1 MGNSSPT
8 DFYAKKFGIRTPF
21 VTVHSQMTDRG
32 GNVSMD
38 LKQNLNRRPNK
49 NKSNKILIT
58 HNLTFHRRSAIIIS
72 SDTYGAF
79 FMTKEK
85 LIEYALT
92 FSGAA
97 ADSPFE
103 DDFETVVLRHSDTGK
118 WFGLIMLHDGKYIV
132 NLKCEPLNAEFLR
145 DVYKGVIPAY
155 HMNKIH
161 WNSVYLDS
169 DVPDEEIFTMVG
181 ASFELTQKKRGRT
194 DGRKNRKR
202 I

>member
-1 MGNSSPT
+1 
-8 DFYAKKFGIRTPF
+8 
-21 VTVHSQMTDRG
+21 
-32 GNVSMD
+32 
-38 LKQNLNRRPNK
+38 
-49 NKSNKILIT
+49 
-58 HNLTFHRRSAIIIS
+58 
-72 SDTYGAF
+72 
-79 FMTKEK
+79 MTKEK

-103 DDFETVVLRHSDTGK
+103 DDFETVVLRHYDTGK

-169 DVPDEEIFTMVG
+169 DVPDEEIFNMVG